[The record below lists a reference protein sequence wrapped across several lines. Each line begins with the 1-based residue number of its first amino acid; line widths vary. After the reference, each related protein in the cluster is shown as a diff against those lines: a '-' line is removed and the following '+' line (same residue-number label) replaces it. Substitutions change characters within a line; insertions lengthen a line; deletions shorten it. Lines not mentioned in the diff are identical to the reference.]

1 MKHSPEKVKA
11 ILAID
16 APENG
21 MELRSFIGVV
31 NCCRDMCVRR
41 SHALAPLASL
51 TSNKTK
57 WSWGPQQEAAF
68 QMAKKVTAREVM
80 LACPDFSKPFEIH
93 TDASLCQLGA
103 VILQG
108 GKPIAFHSRKLNP
121 ARTRSTIM
129 ESKSDMLRNRTPDH
143 IISSAEH
150 HCI

>member
-1 MKHSPEKVKA
+1 MPEKVKA

-16 APENG
+16 APKNG
-21 MELRSFIGVV
+21 TELRSFIGAI
-31 NCCRDMCVRR
+31 NCHRDMWVRR

-93 TDASLCQLGA
+93 THASHCQQAA
-103 VILQG
+103 VISQG
-108 GKPIAFHSRKLNP
+108 DKPIVFHS
-121 ARTRSTIM
+121 
-129 ESKSDMLRNRTPDH
+129 
-143 IISSAEH
+143 
-150 HCI
+150 